1 MSSLD
6 PNVVLGVVI
15 GLMVTIIGFFMKRER
30 EIATIT
36 ASLKALHRRIDRLER
51 ISNGK
56 YDS

>member
-30 EIATIT
+30 EIATIA
-36 ASLKALHRRIDRLER
+36 ASLRALHKRMDRIER

-56 YDS
+56 HGS